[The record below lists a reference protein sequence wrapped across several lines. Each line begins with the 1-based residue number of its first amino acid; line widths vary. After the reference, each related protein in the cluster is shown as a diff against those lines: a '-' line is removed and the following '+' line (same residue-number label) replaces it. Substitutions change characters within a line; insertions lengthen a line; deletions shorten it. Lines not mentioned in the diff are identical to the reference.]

1 MKKLMSVLAISTL
14 LASPAFAEGEHQYDG
29 DPNTQGKQGSMMM
42 GHGRMMPMMQE
53 HKKSM
58 ERLMGQLKKEEDQ
71 GKRDELVEAHMR
83 EMQQGM
89 MLLNQDE
96 GNMTSMP
103 MEERMKM
110 MEERMGMMQMMM
122 GQMMDNMIEVRK
134 IRPKH
139 IKK

>member
-1 MKKLMSVLAISTL
+1 
-14 LASPAFAEGEHQYDG
+14 
-29 DPNTQGKQGSMMM
+29 
-42 GHGRMMPMMQE
+42 
-53 HKKSM
+53 
-58 ERLMGQLKKEEDQ
+58 MGQLKKEEDQ